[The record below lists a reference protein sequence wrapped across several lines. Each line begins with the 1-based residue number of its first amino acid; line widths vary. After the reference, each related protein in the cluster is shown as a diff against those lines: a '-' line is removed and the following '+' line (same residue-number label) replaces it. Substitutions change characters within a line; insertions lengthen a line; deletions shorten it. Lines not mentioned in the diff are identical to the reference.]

1 MGSIAVLT
9 TSGDND
15 PEIEP
20 VQSYRHYLYCDACGS
35 FDLEPWERPGSD
47 ETRRQQHR
55 LANVAVWATPSLLV
69 PVWKAAGI
77 GFDLWLVASVALPLE
92 FALVLFAWIWGT
104 PERLADRRRSAAWS
118 LRWFASVLGAEWLSG
133 VLPSWMVAATGA
145 GVIAAALAWR
155 AALASRIVSLGLRC
169 RGCGATYGHQTA
181 LFRDLDANPRGLTV
195 SDVPRPLGRSPFLPG
210 RTVGPAPPTPAHR
223 LP

>member
-9 TSGDND
+9 TTGDND

-20 VQSYRHYLYCDACGS
+20 VQLYRHYFYCDACGS

-47 ETRRQQHR
+47 ETRRRQHR
-55 LANVAVWATPSLLV
+55 LANVAVWATPWLLV
-69 PVWKAAGI
+69 PVWKAGGI
-77 GFDLWLVASVALPLE
+77 GLDLSLLTFLALGLE

-118 LRWFASVLGAEWLSG
+118 LRWFASVLGAEWLCG
-133 VLPSWMVAATGA
+133 FWTGWMVAATGA
-145 GVIAAALAWR
+145 LAIAAALAWR
-155 AALASRIVSLGLRC
+155 AALASWLVSLGLRC

-181 LFRDLDANPRGLTV
+181 FFRDLESNPRGLTV
-195 SDVPRPLGRSPFLPG
+195 SDVPRPLGRSPYLRG
-210 RTVGPAPPTPAHR
+210 RTVEPAPVTPADR
-223 LP
+223 SS